1 MLYGGCWIFLSH
13 ASHDIKKV
21 RIIRNE
27 FERLGHNP
35 LAFHLR
41 CLSDKTEEGKR
52 ELDNLIKREIDAR
65 QWFVFCNSQAAEK
78 SLYVQKEH
86 KYINSRKDKIW
97 SLDMRADIDVILQQ
111 VRKISEDIEVFVSY
125 SHQDSR
131 VAELLTQAL
140 VAADYSV
147 WTPEKIKAGVS
158 VTSKVEEAIVTCKYN
173 GFYIIVVTEASMQS
187 RYVEKEL
194 EVAIFNK
201 ARIIPVIVGNPQIPE
216 HIAMYLSTFQCV
228 RVNSLELDF
237 TCVVKKLDVIVKEI
251 IQSKE

>member
-52 ELDNLIKREIDAR
+52 ELDDLIKREIDAR

-86 KYINSRKDKIW
+86 RYINSRKDKIW

-111 VRKISEDIEVFVSY
+111 VRKISADIEVFVSY

-131 VAELLTQAL
+131 VGELLTQAL

-147 WTPEKIKAGVS
+147 WTPEKIKAGACF
-158 VTSKVEEAIVTCKYN
+158 TTKIREAIVRCKYN

-201 ARIIPVIVGNPQIPE
+201 ARIIPVIVGDPQIPE
-216 HIAMYLSTFQCV
+216 FIARYLLTFQCV

-237 TCVVKKLDVIVKEI
+237 TCVVNKLDVIVKEI

>member
-13 ASHDIKKV
+13 SSHDIKKV

-65 QWFVFCNSQAAEK
+65 QGFVFCNSQAAEK

-86 KYINSRKDKIW
+86 RYINSRKDKIW
-97 SLDMRADIDVILQQ
+97 SLDMRADIDMILQQ
-111 VRKISEDIEVFVSY
+111 VRKISADIEVFVSY

-131 VAELLTQAL
+131 VGELLTQVL

-147 WTPEKIKAGVS
+147 WTPEKIKAGACF
-158 VTSKVEEAIVTCKYN
+158 TTKY
-173 GFYIIVVTEASMQS
+173 E
-187 RYVEKEL
+187 R
-194 EVAIFNK
+194 
-201 ARIIPVIVGNPQIPE
+201 
-216 HIAMYLSTFQCV
+216 LSLGANTT
-228 RVNSLELDF
+228 DF
-237 TCVVKKLDVIVKEI
+237 ILLL
-251 IQSKE
+251 